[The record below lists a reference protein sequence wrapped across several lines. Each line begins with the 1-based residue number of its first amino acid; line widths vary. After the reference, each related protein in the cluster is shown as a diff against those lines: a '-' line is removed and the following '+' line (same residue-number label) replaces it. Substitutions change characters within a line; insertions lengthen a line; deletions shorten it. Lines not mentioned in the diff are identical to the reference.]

1 MFTALLKNL
10 KENRRTIVFTEGPD
24 QRIQTAAARLL
35 AEDLMDVI
43 LVGNAEEVKA
53 AAEKNGC
60 DISKA
65 EIIDPATYEAMDE
78 MVAKMVELRKG
89 KMSEDDCRAALKKGN
104 YFGTMLVKMGKADAL
119 LGGATY
125 STADTVR
132 PALQL
137 IKTKPGAHLVSSCF
151 ILKRDEGDEA
161 LRLLCMGDCAIN
173 ISYEDSVDKEGNVT
187 VSAAQKL
194 AEVAVES
201 ARTAQFFGID
211 PKVAMLSF
219 STKGSGKGGTVALS
233 AEATKTAQAM
243 APDLAIDGEM
253 QFDAAVSPTVGQL
266 KFPGSQVAGYANTF
280 IFPCIEAGNIGYKIA
295 QRLGG
300 YEAYGPILQGLNAPI
315 NDLSRGCNAEEVY
328 KMAIITAGM
337 AGM

>member
-1 MFTALLKNL
+1 MFTKLIDALKAT
-10 KENRRTIVFTEGPD
+10 RRTIVFTEGPD
-24 QRIQTAAARLL
+24 ARILEATDRLL
-35 AEDLMDVI
+35 KDDLMDVI
-43 LVGNAEEVKA
+43 LVGNVDEVKA
-53 AAEKNGC
+53 AAAKGGFHIEGV
-60 DISKA
+60 
-65 EIIDPATYEAMDE
+65 EILDPATYPEMDAMVE
-78 MVAKMVELRKG
+78 KMVELRKG
-89 KMSEDDCRAALKKGN
+89 KMTAEDCAKALSKGN

-137 IKTKPGAHLVSSCF
+137 IKTKKGAHLVSSAF
-151 ILKRDEGDEA
+151 ILTRPGDDA
-161 LRLLCMGDCAIN
+161 LSKLCMGDCAIN

-194 AEVAVES
+194 AEVAVEC
-201 ARTAQFFGID
+201 AKTAEFFGID

-219 STKGSGKGGTVALS
+219 STKGSGKGATVGLS
-233 AEATKTAQAM
+233 AEATKVAKEL
-243 APDLAIDGEM
+243 APELAIDGEM

-266 KFPGSQVAGYANTF
+266 KFPGSSVAGYANTF
-280 IFPCIEAGNIGYKIA
+280 VFPCIEAGNIGYKIA

-315 NDLSRGCNAEEVY
+315 NDLSRGCNADEVY

-337 AGM
+337 A

>member
-1 MFTALLKNL
+1 MFTKLLDALKQ
-10 KENRRTIVFTEGPD
+10 NRRKIVFTEGPD
-24 QRIQTAAARLL
+24 ARILEAAARLL
-35 AEDLMDVI
+35 KEDLMDVI
-43 LVGNAEEVKA
+43 LVGNPAEVQA
-53 AAEKNGC
+53 AAEKGGF
-60 DISKA
+60 DISRA
-65 EIIDPATYEAMDE
+65 EILDPATYAGMEE
-78 MVAKMVELRKG
+78 MVEKMVELRKG
-89 KMSEDDCRAALKKGN
+89 KMTPEQCCEALAKGN

-137 IKTKPGAHLVSSCF
+137 VKTRKGAHLVSSCF
-151 ILKRDEGDEA
+151 ILTRDTAEGPETI
-161 LRLLCMGDCAIN
+161 CMGDCAIN

-187 VSAAQKL
+187 FTAAQKL

-201 ARTAQFFGID
+201 ARTAAFFGID

-233 AEATKTAQAM
+233 QAATAEAKKL
-243 APDLAIDGEM
+243 APELALDGEM
-253 QFDAAVSPTVGQL
+253 QFDAAVSPVVGQL
-266 KFPGSQVAGYANTF
+266 KFPGSPVAGYANTF

-300 YEAYGPILQGLNAPI
+300 FAAYGPILQGLNAPI

-328 KMAIITAGM
+328 SMAIITAGM
-337 AGM
+337 A

>member
-1 MFTALLKNL
+1 MFTKLLDALKAT
-10 KENRRTIVFTEGPD
+10 RRTIVFTEGPD
-24 QRIQTAAARLL
+24 ARILEAASRLMK
-35 AEDLMDVI
+35 EDLMDVI
-43 LVGNAEEVKA
+43 LIGNVDEVKA
-53 AAEKNGC
+53 AAEKGSFC
-60 DISKA
+60 ICKA
-65 EIIDPATYEAMDE
+65 QIIDPATYEGMDE

-89 KMSEDDCRAALKKGN
+89 KMSEEECRAALAKGN

-125 STADTVR
+125 SNADTVR

-137 IKTKPGAHLVSSCF
+137 IKTKKGAHLVSSSF
-151 ILKRDEGDEA
+151 ILYREGKDGPEKY
-161 LRLLCMGDCAIN
+161 CMGDCAIN
-173 ISYEDSVDKEGNVT
+173 IDYPDTLDKATGEVIFSG
-187 VSAAQKL
+187 AQKL

-201 ARTAQFFGID
+201 ARTAAFFGID

-219 STKGSGKGGTVALS
+219 STKGSGKGGTVKLS
-233 AEATKTAQAM
+233 HDATAIAKEL
-243 APDLAIDGEM
+243 APELAIDGEM
-253 QFDAAVSPTVGQL
+253 QFDAAVSPVVGQL
-266 KFPGSQVAGYANTF
+266 KFPGSPVAGYANTF

-300 YEAYGPILQGLNAPI
+300 FEAYGPILQGLNAPI

-337 AGM
+337 A